1 MTRGNLDGWR
11 FASRP
16 TSAGSNEIDL
26 SAQLAAGVDLLDI
39 ETARAPSRP
48 RRRVSACVAVT
59 PLCEGS
65 AG

>member
-39 ETARAPSRP
+39 D
-48 RRRVSACVAVT
+48 
-59 PLCEGS
+59 G
-65 AG
+65 